1 MRRGRDISAFVWLR
15 RTIEIKLEAVFLH
28 AIDVIEG
35 DGDRLARKRLN
46 AFGNGTRGLSG
57 VNDGRGE
64 TNDGADAYDDGDHGG
79 GAQQAESGAGEDGGG
94 DAKRKDGGN
103 GSGDVGSG
111 SPQQVAIDRN
121 GGCGESG

>member
-35 DGDRLARKRLN
+35 NGDRLARKCLN

-64 TNDGADAYDDGDHGG
+64 TNDGGYAYDDGDHGG
-79 GAQQAESGAGEDGGG
+79 GAHQAESGAREERGG
-94 DAKRKDGGN
+94 DAERKDAGT
-103 GSGDVGSG
+103 GSGDVG
-111 SPQQVAIDRN
+111 
-121 GGCGESG
+121 